1 MPRSIAP
8 IPQRKDAFAR
18 AEAVVTDMDNKMM
31 NQPKKRWTVMD
42 TVVLLLVLAALAGIV
57 ARVVYTAR
65 REAEETPVIY
75 YVDFEVMEIHKDV
88 LAEVKGFDAIYLYEN
103 DVRLGYMGVYQD
115 GVVALAIT
123 PVAGA
128 ADSNLVT
135 AKGTLVCNN
144 AIPAP
149 NGGIQAGSSGR
160 YMTPGSVLEV
170 RTDRAVM
177 TIRVTAVR
185 ERG

>member
-1 MPRSIAP
+1 
-8 IPQRKDAFAR
+8 
-18 AEAVVTDMDNKMM
+18 
-31 NQPKKRWTVMD
+31 
-42 TVVLLLVLAALAGIV
+42 
-57 ARVVYTAR
+57 
-65 REAEETPVIY
+65 
-75 YVDFEVMEIHKDV
+75 MEK
-88 LAEVKGFDAIYLYEN
+88 
-103 DVRLGYMGVYQD
+103 
-115 GVVALAIT
+115 
-123 PVAGA
+123 
-128 ADSNLVT
+128 ST

-144 AIPAP
+144 ATPAP